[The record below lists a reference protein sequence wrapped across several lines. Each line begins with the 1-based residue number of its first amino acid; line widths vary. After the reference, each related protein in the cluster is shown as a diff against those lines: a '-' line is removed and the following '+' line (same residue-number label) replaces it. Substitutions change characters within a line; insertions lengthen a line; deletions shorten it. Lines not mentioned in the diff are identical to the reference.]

1 MLRGIKIALDLT
13 DEQEQQMWKS
23 VGVARWCYNYAIT
36 RDREHYSNYLKDD
49 TLPRTLYEGQIRK
62 ELTVL
67 KNTTHPWLKE
77 VGSNVIKQA
86 VKDWNNAR
94 NRFFKGL
101 CKAPRYKSKTASKLS
116 FYVNYETLIRVEGG
130 FRGERLGFVKTTQP
144 IPKIPKGTHYMNP
157 RISFD
162 GK

>member
-1 MLRGIKIALDLT
+1 MLQGIKIALNLT
-13 DEQEQQMWKS
+13 NEQEQQMRKS
-23 VGVARWCYNYAIT
+23 VSVARWCYNYAIT

-101 CKAPRYKSKTASKLS
+101 CKAPKYKSKTVSKPS
-116 FYVNYETLIRVEGG
+116 F
-130 FRGERLGFVKTTQP
+130 
-144 IPKIPKGTHYMNP
+144 M
-157 RISFD
+157 
-162 GK
+162 